1 LEKLNL
7 VATGGTFD
15 YIHIGHIKLLST
27 AFEISD
33 HVIIGL
39 TSDMFVKRYKLTSN
53 IKNNYLRRLFNLKK
67 YISLNFKDANYTIL
81 KLEDE
86 FGPVIS
92 SSQIQAIIVSEET
105 LVKVKQINKIRI
117 SNCLEPLRVIVVE
130 IAKSSD
136 GKPISSTRI
145 RNGEIDEKGQ
155 ILKNEK
161 YDNSLI

>member
-1 LEKLNL
+1 MEKLNL

-39 TSDMFVKRYKLTSN
+39 TSDRFVKKYKLTSN
-53 IKNNYLRRLFNLKK
+53 IQNNYLRRLFNLKK
-67 YISLNFKDANYTIL
+67 YILLNFKDANYTIL

-92 SSQIQAIIVSEET
+92 SSQIQAIVVSEET
-105 LVKVKQINKIRI
+105 LVKVKQINEIRI
-117 SNCLEPLRVIVVE
+117 SNCLKPLRVIVVE

-155 ILKNEK
+155 ILKK
-161 YDNSLI
+161 

>member
-1 LEKLNL
+1 MEKLNL

-39 TSDMFVKRYKLTSN
+39 TSDRFIKRYKLTSN

-155 ILKNEK
+155 ILKK
-161 YDNSLI
+161 

>member
-39 TSDMFVKRYKLTSN
+39 TSDRFVKRYKLTSN

-105 LVKVKQINKIRI
+105 LVKVKQINKIRVN
-117 SNCLEPLRVIVVE
+117 NCLEPLRVIVVE

-155 ILKNEK
+155 ILKK
-161 YDNSLI
+161 

>member
-1 LEKLNL
+1 MEKLNL

-15 YIHIGHIKLLST
+15 CIHIGHIKLLST
-27 AFEISD
+27 AFDISN

-39 TSDMFVKRYKLTSN
+39 TSDRFVKRYKLNSN

-67 YISLNFKDANYTIL
+67 NISLNFKDAHYTIV

-86 FGPVIS
+86 FGPVIH
-92 SSQIQAIIVSEET
+92 SSQIQAIVVSEET
-105 LVKVKQINKIRI
+105 LVKVKQINQIRI
-117 SNCLEPLRVIVVE
+117 SNYLNPLRVIIVE

-145 RNGEIDEKGQ
+145 RNGEIDDKGK
-155 ILKNEK
+155 ILRK
-161 YDNSLI
+161 

>member
-1 LEKLNL
+1 MEKLNL

-27 AFEISD
+27 AFDISD

-39 TSDMFVKRYKLTSN
+39 TSDRFVKRYKLTSN

-92 SSQIQAIIVSEET
+92 SSQIQAIVVSEET
-105 LVKVKQINKIRI
+105 LVKVKQINEIRM
-117 SNCLEPLRVIVVE
+117 SNYLEPLRVIVVE

-155 ILKNEK
+155 ILKK
-161 YDNSLI
+161 

>member
-1 LEKLNL
+1 MEKLNL

-15 YIHIGHIKLLST
+15 CIHIGHIKLLST
-27 AFEISD
+27 AFDISD

-39 TSDMFVKRYKLTSN
+39 TSDRFVKRYKLNSN

-67 YISLNFKDANYTIL
+67 NISLNFKDAHYTIV

-86 FGPVIS
+86 FGPVIH
-92 SSQIQAIIVSEET
+92 SSQIQAIVVSEET
-105 LVKVKQINKIRI
+105 LVKVKQINEIRI
-117 SNCLEPLRVIVVE
+117 SNYLNPLRVIVVE

-145 RNGEIDEKGQ
+145 RNGEIDDKGK
-155 ILKNEK
+155 ILRK
-161 YDNSLI
+161 

>member
-1 LEKLNL
+1 MEKLNL

-15 YIHIGHIKLLST
+15 CIHIGHIKLLST
-27 AFEISD
+27 AFDISD

-39 TSDMFVKRYKLTSN
+39 TSDRFVKRYKLNSN

-67 YISLNFKDANYTIL
+67 NIALNFKDVNYTII

-86 FGPVIS
+86 FGPVIHS
-92 SSQIQAIIVSEET
+92 SRIQAIVVSEET
-105 LVKVKQINKIRI
+105 LVKVKQINEIRI
-117 SNCLEPLRVIVVE
+117 SNYLNPLRVIVVE

-145 RNGEIDEKGQ
+145 RNGEIDDKGK
-155 ILKNEK
+155 ILRK
-161 YDNSLI
+161 

>member
-1 LEKLNL
+1 MEKLNL

-27 AFEISD
+27 AFDISD

-39 TSDMFVKRYKLTSN
+39 TSDRFVKRYKLTSN

-92 SSQIQAIIVSEET
+92 SSQIQAIVVSEET
-105 LVKVKQINKIRI
+105 LVKVKQINEIRI
-117 SNCLEPLRVIVVE
+117 SNYLEPLRVIVVE

-155 ILKNEK
+155 ILKK
-161 YDNSLI
+161 

>member
-1 LEKLNL
+1 LEKLHL

-15 YIHIGHIKLLST
+15 CIHIGHIKLLST
-27 AFEISD
+27 AFDISD

-39 TSDMFVKRYKLTSN
+39 TSDRFVKRYKLNSN

-67 YISLNFKDANYTIL
+67 NIALNFKDVNYTII

-86 FGPVIS
+86 FGPVIHS
-92 SSQIQAIIVSEET
+92 SRIQAIVVSEET
-105 LVKVKQINKIRI
+105 LVKVKQINEIRI
-117 SNCLEPLRVIVVE
+117 SNYLNPLRVIVVE

-145 RNGEIDEKGQ
+145 RNGEIDDKGK
-155 ILKNEK
+155 ILRK
-161 YDNSLI
+161 

>member
-1 LEKLNL
+1 MEKLNL

-27 AFEISD
+27 AFDISD

-39 TSDMFVKRYKLTSN
+39 TSDRFVKRYKLTSN

-92 SSQIQAIIVSEET
+92 SSQIQAIVVSEET
-105 LVKVKQINKIRI
+105 LVKVKQINEIRI
-117 SNCLEPLRVIVVE
+117 NNYLEPLRVIVVE

-155 ILKNEK
+155 ILKK
-161 YDNSLI
+161 

>member
-1 LEKLNL
+1 MEKLNL

-15 YIHIGHIKLLST
+15 CIHIGHIKLLST
-27 AFEISD
+27 AFDISN

-39 TSDMFVKRYKLTSN
+39 TSDRFVKRYKLNSN

-67 YISLNFKDANYTIL
+67 NISLNFKDAHYTIV

-86 FGPVIS
+86 FGPVIHC
-92 SSQIQAIIVSEET
+92 SQIQAIVVSEET
-105 LVKVKQINKIRI
+105 LVKVKQINQIRI
-117 SNCLEPLRVIVVE
+117 SNYLNPLHVIVVE

-145 RNGEIDEKGQ
+145 RNGEIDDKGK
-155 ILKNEK
+155 ILRK
-161 YDNSLI
+161 

>member
-1 LEKLNL
+1 MEKFNL

-15 YIHIGHIKLLST
+15 CIHIGHIKLLST
-27 AFEISD
+27 AFDISN

-39 TSDMFVKRYKLTSN
+39 TSDRFVKRYKLNSN

-67 YISLNFKDANYTIL
+67 NISLNFKDAHYTIV

-86 FGPVIS
+86 FGPVIH
-92 SSQIQAIIVSEET
+92 SSQIQAIVVSEET
-105 LVKVKQINKIRI
+105 LVKVKQINEIRI
-117 SNCLEPLRVIVVE
+117 SNYLNPLRVIVVE

-145 RNGEIDEKGQ
+145 RNGEIDDKGK
-155 ILKNEK
+155 ILRK
-161 YDNSLI
+161 

>member
-1 LEKLNL
+1 MEKLNL

-15 YIHIGHIKLLST
+15 CIHIGHIKLLST
-27 AFEISD
+27 AFDISD

-39 TSDMFVKRYKLTSN
+39 TSDRFVKRYKLNSN

-67 YISLNFKDANYTIL
+67 NISLNFTDANYTII

-86 FGPVIS
+86 FGPVIH
-92 SSQIQAIIVSEET
+92 SSQIQAIVVSEET
-105 LVKVKQINKIRI
+105 LVKVKQINEIRI
-117 SNCLEPLRVIVVE
+117 SNYLNPLRVIVVE

-145 RNGEIDEKGQ
+145 RNGEIDDKGK
-155 ILKNEK
+155 ILRK
-161 YDNSLI
+161 

>member
-1 LEKLNL
+1 MEKLNL

-15 YIHIGHIKLLST
+15 CIHIGHIKLLST
-27 AFEISD
+27 AFDISD

-39 TSDMFVKRYKLTSN
+39 TSDRFVKRYKLNSN

-67 YISLNFKDANYTIL
+67 NIALNFKDANYTII

-86 FGPVIS
+86 FGPVIH
-92 SSQIQAIIVSEET
+92 SSQIQAIVVSEET
-105 LVKVKQINKIRI
+105 LVKVKQINEIRI
-117 SNCLEPLRVIVVE
+117 STYLNPLRVIVVE

-145 RNGEIDEKGQ
+145 RNGEIDDKGK
-155 ILKNEK
+155 ILRK
-161 YDNSLI
+161 

>member
-1 LEKLNL
+1 MEKLNL

-27 AFEISD
+27 AFDISD

-39 TSDMFVKRYKLTSN
+39 TSDRFVKRYKLTSN
-53 IKNNYLRRLFNLKK
+53 IKNNYLRRLLNLKK

-92 SSQIQAIIVSEET
+92 SSQIQAIVVSEET
-105 LVKVKQINKIRI
+105 LVKVKQINEIRI
-117 SNCLEPLRVIVVE
+117 SNYLEPLRVIVVE

-155 ILKNEK
+155 ILKK
-161 YDNSLI
+161 RKI

>member
-1 LEKLNL
+1 MEKLNL

-15 YIHIGHIKLLST
+15 CIHIGHIKLLST
-27 AFEISD
+27 AFDISD

-39 TSDMFVKRYKLTSN
+39 TSDRFVKRYKSTSN
-53 IKNNYLRRLFNLKK
+53 IKNNYLKRLFNLKK
-67 YISLNFKDANYTIL
+67 NISLNFKDANYTIL

-92 SSQIQAIIVSEET
+92 SSQIQAIVVSEET
-105 LVKVKQINKIRI
+105 LVKVKQINEIRI
-117 SNCLEPLRVIVVE
+117 NNYLEPLRVIVVE

-155 ILKNEK
+155 ILKK
-161 YDNSLI
+161 

>member
-1 LEKLNL
+1 MEQLNL

-39 TSDMFVKRYKLTSN
+39 TSDRFVKRYKLTSN

-155 ILKNEK
+155 ILKK
-161 YDNSLI
+161 